1 MMRVDV
7 EHRPWNGAIWLK
19 RGRTCYGARWYG
31 KGPVRKRAILKA
43 MMRQNV
49 WLGAPWLWE

>member
-1 MMRVDV
+1 MRVDV

-19 RGRTCYGARWYG
+19 RGNVSYGAHWYG

-43 MMRQNV
+43 MMRQTV
-49 WLGAPWLWE
+49 AFGAPWLWA